1 MPAAGFVPF
10 PEPNLPGVHA
20 SRRWIALIF
29 IAYEAIYPPHRP
41 RRGVQDDNNNGKLDI
56 ELSLFDNETL

>member
-20 SRRWIALIF
+20 SRRWIAHIF
-29 IAYEAIYPPHRP
+29 IAYEAICLPHRP
-41 RRGVQDDNNNGKLDI
+41 RRGAQNGNNNGKLDI
-56 ELSLFDNETL
+56 GPPLFDNETL